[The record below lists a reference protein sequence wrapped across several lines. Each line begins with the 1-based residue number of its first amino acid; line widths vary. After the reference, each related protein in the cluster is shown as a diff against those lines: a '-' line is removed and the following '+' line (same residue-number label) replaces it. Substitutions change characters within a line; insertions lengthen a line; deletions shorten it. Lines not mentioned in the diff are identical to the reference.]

1 LLLRDPQ
8 RINTCGNSIHLSGLT
23 LCRGM
28 GQPGSMFDRLEE
40 VDAVSGA
47 AFVIRRDLFEAL
59 GGFDETFFMYMEDT
73 DLSWRA
79 RLLGYRCLFAPESIV
94 YHDYAL
100 HFGPRKTFYQE
111 RNRYLLLLKNLRWR
125 TLLLLA
131 PALLLAEVVT
141 WGFVLMKDRENLGNK
156 VRAYAW
162 IVRHWKVIRTGRQR
176 IQATRRIPDRLV
188 VPALN
193 CRLEFEQVGHSWM
206 SRVSHWVF
214 DPAFGLWRTLMKLTV
229 VW

>member
-1 LLLRDPQ
+1 
-8 RINTCGNSIHLSGLT
+8 
-23 LCRGM
+23 
-28 GQPGSMFDRLEE
+28 